1 MGRDRIHLPGLPR
14 DAARVLIAEIE
25 ALKDEQARLRR
36 KAGRAG
42 IVTSDYSAKA
52 GEFVNVEP
60 RSGALVTIT
69 LPESTP
75 ALRGAR
81 VTLAFRNSNDVR
93 IVAVQGTVNGKAF
106 VMNDRPGTYD
116 ATADGLGG
124 WFVQVGVSEEG
135 SGAGGGGG
143 GGGSF
148 TPTFDTP
155 VSVGLVND
163 EGVSTDFAR
172 ADHVH
177 RDRIAT
183 ASEEGFLSRSVYAN
197 ASSAAVGGVYA
208 GEIVQAAPA
217 SWDTE
222 ADILDGNWFLVD
234 VFASG
239 GGAAAGSSIAN
250 SDADK
255 AGGGGGGGGAHHQA
269 VFSRAEIVAALPIVF
284 TVPLGANG
292 GTGVLTLGGGA
303 FGNVGNASSGPT
315 LFGTLLAA
323 YSGGP
328 GGRGASTLVAA
339 PGGGG
344 GGVLGVGGGPATTTT
359 AQVGGEPGGV
369 AGSNGGWG
377 GGGSSVTVGASG
389 FSSVWGGAGGAT
401 ARANNGTRN
410 PGGDSVWG
418 GGGGGSGSS
427 RSSGSSTAQVGGEGG
442 VSGAPGNTTRAA
454 GGAGANGSG
463 VAVVAS
469 AGATGATG
477 TYPFAGGGGGGGG
490 DARCTVSG
498 SATGGAGGAGGFPGG
513 GGGGGG
519 PGTMAN
525 VVGSGGTGGAGAR
538 GGDGCIVITAY
549 A

>member
-60 RSGALVTIT
+60 RSGTLVTIT

-143 GGGSF
+143 GGGF
-148 TPTFDTP
+148 TPTFGTP
-155 VSVGLVND
+155 VDVGLANS
-163 EGVSTDFAR
+163 EGVSSDLAR

-183 ASEEGFLSRSVYAN
+183 AGEDGFLSRAVYAN
-197 ASSAAVGGVYA
+197 ASSAAVGGTYA
-208 GEIVQAAPA
+208 GQTIEAAPA
-217 SWDTE
+217 SWATD
-222 ADILDGNWFLVD
+222 ADIPDGAWFVVD
-234 VFASG
+234 CFAAG
-239 GGAAAGSSIAN
+239 GGGAAGSSIAN
-250 SDADK
+250 GDADK
-255 AGGGGGGGGAHHQA
+255 AGGGGGGGGCHNQA
-269 VFSRAEIVAALPIVF
+269 VFARAALVGALPITF
-284 TVPLGANG
+284 TLPLGAAG

-303 FGNVGNASSGPT
+303 FGNVGATASGPT
-315 LFGTLLAA
+315 LFGTLLSA

-328 GGRGASTLVAA
+328 GGRGNTTLVPA

-344 GGVLGVGGGPATTTT
+344 GGALGAGGGPATSTT

-369 AGSNGGWG
+369 AGSNPGWG
-377 GGGSSVTVGASG
+377 GGGASVTGGASG
-389 FSSVWGGAGGAT
+389 FASIWGGAGGAT
-401 ARANNGTRN
+401 ARANNGARS

-427 RSSGSSTAQVGGEGG
+427 RSSGSTTAQVGGEGG

-463 VAVVAS
+463 AAVVAS
-469 AGATGATG
+469 DGATGPTG

-525 VVGSGGTGGAGAR
+525 VVGSGGTGGAGGPGA
-538 GGDGCIVITAY
+538 DGCIVVTAF